1 LRSAST
7 DTDARRWL
15 PAEVETSARME
26 ITGDDPLLLF
36 SVFFSLSVDFGQA
49 QVVVLMEDS

>member
-1 LRSAST
+1 
-7 DTDARRWL
+7 
-15 PAEVETSARME
+15 ME
-26 ITGDDPLLLF
+26 ITSGGPLLLF